1 MAIGI
6 DLARNRF
13 KLKPGHHKVFKMRL
27 KLSIYP
33 ARMSIN
39 SKKIYLHI
47 TRGGNMLS
55 WCIILFGLGVL
66 AFLDTIFNYGEI
78 FRRINSVVFMLI
90 SLGLLVRLSMMAR
103 TGEKEKLQNRNA
115 ELEKKVE
122 TNRPVEANQPVG

>member
-1 MAIGI
+1 
-6 DLARNRF
+6 
-13 KLKPGHHKVFKMRL
+13 
-27 KLSIYP
+27 
-33 ARMSIN
+33 
-39 SKKIYLHI
+39 
-47 TRGGNMLS
+47 MLS